1 MSDNGV
7 FQRAGWRDGEIH
19 TQNYP
24 LNSGKGSAYE
34 GGVREPMIVRWPGVV
49 KPGSKCDK
57 YLIIEDFYPTILE
70 MAGIRGYKT
79 VQPIDGVSFMPLLKV
94 REILPWDVAYSGTA
108 RIYGVMTGRES
119 VRLARFVMETGN

>member
-1 MSDNGV
+1 MNGGLSSEP
-7 FQRAGWRDGEIH
+7 RWRDGEIH

-57 YLIIEDFYPTILE
+57 YLIIEDFYPTML
-70 MAGIRGYKT
+70 G
-79 VQPIDGVSFMPLLKV
+79 DGRHKG
-94 REILPWDVAYSGTA
+94 A
-108 RIYGVMTGRES
+108 
-119 VRLARFVMETGN
+119 

>member
-1 MSDNGV
+1 MIEGMDKSLGDLMDWLEKNGEVDNTIVIFMSDNGGS

-49 KPGSKCDK
+49 K
-57 YLIIEDFYPTILE
+57 
-70 MAGIRGYKT
+70 
-79 VQPIDGVSFMPLLKV
+79 
-94 REILPWDVAYSGTA
+94 REANVINT
-108 RIYGVMTGRES
+108 
-119 VRLARFVMETGN
+119 